1 MFNKLILVI
10 FILSLGGCASFGDS
24 EDEQQVVVGERS
36 VAYNSDDE
44 DNTSLT
50 IPPDLTKP
58 NIIDVVPL
66 PSNVNSESVRILLPP
81 EDITVE
87 KRGQR
92 RWLVVNKKPEDV
104 WSLVKDFFKGY
115 GFSIK
120 KSDKKIGLIE
130 TDVLSRAD
138 EIPDQAL
145 GAFRSILRSAL
156 KTRYSL
162 PVVDKYRVRIEPIDN
177 GQKSEIYLSLTSL
190 EEVLKNEG
198 KKSESKIWQSHPKDY
213 ELEAEMLYR
222 LMTYLG
228 SDKAKAQE
236 KFLEAKEQQ
245 SIEVIVTQSDNGYA
259 KLVFPLDEMETWRSI
274 GWAFDELNIDIED
287 KDPKERSF
295 YVDMARTA
303 DIGFFSKV
311 FGEEAIKKT
320 FQILV
325 RKSGVDADATEVYF
339 NDLSEENEKKTIDF
353 SHEFFEKIA
362 KLF

>member
-104 WSLVKDFFKGY
+104 WSLVKDFLKEY

-138 EIPDQAL
+138 EVPDQAL
-145 GAFRSILRSAL
+145 GAFRSMLRSTL

-198 KKSESKIWQSHPKDY
+198 KKSESRIWQSHPKDY

-274 GWAFDELNIDIED
+274 GWAFDELDIDIED

>member
-145 GAFRSILRSAL
+145 GAIRSMLRSAL

-198 KKSESKIWQSHPKDY
+198 KKSETKIWQSHPKDY

-274 GWAFDELNIDIED
+274 GWAFDELDIDIED

>member
-1 MFNKLILVI
+1 MFNKFILVI
-10 FILSLGGCASFGDS
+10 FILSLGGCMSFGDS
-24 EDEQQVVVGERS
+24 EDEQQVALGERS
-36 VAYNSDDE
+36 VFYNSDDNN
-44 DNTSLT
+44 NTPLI

-66 PSNVNSESVRILLPP
+66 PSNVNFESVRILLPL

-104 WSLVKDFFKGY
+104 WSLVKDFLKEY

-145 GAFRSILRSAL
+145 GTIRSGIRSLL
-156 KTRYSL
+156 KTSYSL

-198 KKSESKIWQSHPKDY
+198 QKSETKIWQSHPKDY

-245 SIEVIVTQSDNGYA
+245 NIEVIVTQGDNGYA
-259 KLVFPLDEMETWRSI
+259 KLVFPLDEMETWRSV
-274 GWAFDELNIDIED
+274 GWAFDELDIDIGD

-295 YVDMARTA
+295 YVSLARTA
-303 DIGFFSKV
+303 DKGFFSRV
-311 FGEEAIKKT
+311 FGEGAIKKT

-325 RKSGVDADATEVYF
+325 RKSGADATEVYF
-339 NDLSEENEKKTIDF
+339 NDLSEENEKETIDF

>member
-138 EIPDQAL
+138 EVPDQAL
-145 GAFRSILRSAL
+145 GAFRSMLRSTL

-198 KKSESKIWQSHPKDY
+198 QKSETRIWQSHPKDY

-222 LMTYLG
+222 LMTFLG
-228 SDKAKAQE
+228 SDEAKAQE
-236 KFLEAKEQQ
+236 KFLEAKDKQ
-245 SIEVIVTQSDNGYA
+245 SIKVILSQNENGYA
-259 KLVFPLDEMETWRSI
+259 KLVFPLDEIETWKSVA
-274 GWAFDELNIDIED
+274 WAIDELDIDIED

-303 DIGFFSKV
+303 DKGFFSRV

-325 RKSGVDADATEVYF
+325 RKSGVDATEVYF
-339 NDLSEENEKKTIDF
+339 NDLSEENEKGTIDF

>member
-145 GAFRSILRSAL
+145 GAFRSMLRKAL

-198 KKSESKIWQSHPKDY
+198 KKSESRIWQSHPKDY

>member
-138 EIPDQAL
+138 EVPDQAL
-145 GAFRSILRSAL
+145 GAFRSMLRSAL

-245 SIEVIVTQSDNGYA
+245 SIGVIVTQSDNGYA

-274 GWAFDELNIDIED
+274 GWAFDELDIDIED

>member
-1 MFNKLILVI
+1 MFSKLILAI
-10 FILSLGGCASFGDS
+10 FILSLGGCMSFGDS
-24 EDEQQVVVGERS
+24 EEKQQVALGERS
-36 VAYNSDDE
+36 VAYSSGN

-58 NIIDVVPL
+58 KITEAVPL
-66 PSNVNSESVRILLPP
+66 PSNVNSEPIRILLPP

-92 RWLVVNKKPEDV
+92 RWLVVNKKPEDI
-104 WSLVKDFFKGY
+104 WSLVKDFLKEY

-120 KSDKKIGLIE
+120 KSDRKIGMIE
-130 TDVLSRAD
+130 TDVLPRAD

-145 GAFRSILRSAL
+145 GTIRSGLRSLL

-198 KKSESKIWQSHPKDY
+198 QKSEAKIWQSHPKDY

-222 LMTYLG
+222 LMTFLG
-228 SDKAKAQE
+228 SDEAKAQE
-236 KFLEAKEQQ
+236 KFLEAKDKQ
-245 SIEVIVTQSDNGYA
+245 SIKVILAQNENGYA
-259 KLVFPLDEMETWRSI
+259 KLVFPLDEIETWKSV
-274 GWAFDELNIDIED
+274 GWAFDELDIDIED

-295 YVDMARTA
+295 YLGMARTA
-303 DIGFFSKV
+303 DKGFFSRV
-311 FGEEAIKKT
+311 FGEDAIKKT

-325 RKSGVDADATEVYF
+325 RKSGADATEVYF
-339 NDLSEENEKKTIDF
+339 NDLSEENEKETIDF

>member
-145 GAFRSILRSAL
+145 GAFRSMLRSAL

-274 GWAFDELNIDIED
+274 GWAFDELDIDIED

-303 DIGFFSKV
+303 DKGFFSRV

-325 RKSGVDADATEVYF
+325 RKSGADATEVYF
-339 NDLSEENEKKTIDF
+339 NDLSEENEKETIDF

>member
-145 GAFRSILRSAL
+145 GAFRSMLRSAL

-274 GWAFDELNIDIED
+274 GWAFDELDIDIED